1 MRTQLLQNRAVQGQ
15 ENLALASV
23 SPAAVRGE
31 RAWSPRSRI
40 SARHI
45 SPPKKFRLE
54 LESKD
59 SSTFVMAAAACS
71 RMVPSL
77 RPPPSLITVS
87 DSTSHCRS
95 ISRHE
100 RVLRCRD
107 ESGCRTKVVALS
119 SANLG
124 LQQLHSPLSY
134 LRRHQVAVYLSRL
147 AAF

>member
-31 RAWSPRSRI
+31 QRAWSPRSRI

-54 LESKD
+54 SKG
-59 SSTFVMAAAACS
+59 FLYVRVAAAACS

-87 DSTSHCRS
+87 DSTSHCGS

-119 SANLG
+119 NANLG